1 MKKLFRLFFILFTG
15 VLFAQQTEL
24 PKFKSGDV
32 ICFIGNS
39 ITHDGRYY
47 AFTQA
52 FNATRFPNEKPE
64 YVNCGIAGDVA
75 DGMLKRM
82 DEDILSHKP
91 TYAFLMTGMNDIQS
105 SLYSK
110 GEADAET
117 LLNRQKALDNYFL
130 KTEKLASFLIENKAQ
145 PIFIAP
151 TIYDQTATIETQNNY
166 GANDALG
173 LCAAHIKKMAIKYNA
188 PLVDFYSLL
197 KAINQREQQKDPN
210 FTIVGKDRVHPQ
222 DVGHFVMAYQLIKTV
237 NPSKYI
243 SKIEIDVKKGKVIEA
258 INATVQKVNS
268 KNSSFEVLANALPF
282 PINTNIK
289 EALNYVPFQQ
299 ELNNEI
305 VTIKGLKK
313 GSYSLLI
320 DEVQVGIFDSNE
332 LKNGIN
338 LAENTKT
345 PQYKQAEKVFDLC
358 FQFHKI
364 QNQLR
369 NIPFVEYKM
378 LGDYKGSE
386 SVVDKRAYLD
396 AYLEKQK
403 GKSWYAWNFKT
414 CEQYFETLPK
424 VDSLKEELESV
435 RNAIYTTNKP
445 VKHMY
450 TLIKK

>member
-1 MKKLFRLFFILFTG
+1 MNHFFKLFFILFTG

-24 PKFKSGDV
+24 PKFKTNDV

-39 ITHDGRYY
+39 ITHDGRYH

-52 FNATRFPNEKPE
+52 FNAMRFPYEKPE

-110 GEADAET
+110 DEATAET
-117 LLNRQKALDNYFL
+117 IKNRQKALDNYYV
-130 KTEKLASFLIENKAQ
+130 KTEKLVSILIENKVQ

-151 TIYDQTATIETQNNY
+151 TIYDQTATIKTVNNF

-173 LCAAHIKKMAIKYNA
+173 LCAEHIKKMAIKYNA
-188 PLVDFYSLL
+188 PLVDFYSLMN
-197 KAINQREQQKDPN
+197 AINKQEQQKDSN
-210 FTIVGKDRVHPQ
+210 FTIVGQDRVHPG
-222 DVGHFVMAYQLIKTV
+222 DVGHFVMAYQLIKAV
-237 NPSKYI
+237 SPSKYV
-243 SKIEIDVKKGKVIEA
+243 SKIEIDIKKRNVIA
-258 INATVQKVNS
+258 SVNATVQKINS
-268 KNSSFEVLANALPF
+268 KNSSFEVFAKALPF

-299 ELNNEI
+299 ELNNEMLA
-305 VTIKGLKK
+305 IKGLKN
-313 GSYSLLI
+313 GTYALLI
-320 DEVQVGIFDSNE
+320 DEVEVGVFASKE
-332 LKNGIN
+332 LKQGIN

-345 PQYKQAEKVFDLC
+345 PQYQQAQKVYDAC
-358 FQFHKI
+358 FQYHKI

-369 NIPFVEYKM
+369 TIPFVAYKM
-378 LGDYKGSE
+378 LGDYKGS
-386 SVVDKRAYLD
+386 DNIAAKRAYLD
-396 AYLEKQK
+396 TYLEKQK
-403 GKSWYAWNFKT
+403 GKSWYEWNLKT

-424 VDSLKEELESV
+424 VESLQNELNSV
-435 RNAIYTTNKP
+435 RNTIYSINKP
-445 VKHMY
+445 VKHTY
-450 TLIKK
+450 KLLKK